1 MYRFATPLL
10 HTEDEEP
17 INLYDFIKIAKSL
30 NYNLEI
36 IFQEGLSPV
45 LFPLNVL
52 SKLLRNK
59 KLAKL
64 LCFID
69 YKFSNFYLFKPLSRI
84 ATFVLKPIC

>member
-1 MYRFATPLL
+1 MYRFSTPFL

-36 IFQEGLSPV
+36 IFQEALSPL

-52 SKLLRNK
+52 SKLLNK
-59 KLAKL
+59 NLQNYYASL
-64 LCFID
+64 IINSQIFI
-69 YKFSNFYLFKPLSRI
+69 YLNPYQE
-84 ATFVLKPIC
+84 